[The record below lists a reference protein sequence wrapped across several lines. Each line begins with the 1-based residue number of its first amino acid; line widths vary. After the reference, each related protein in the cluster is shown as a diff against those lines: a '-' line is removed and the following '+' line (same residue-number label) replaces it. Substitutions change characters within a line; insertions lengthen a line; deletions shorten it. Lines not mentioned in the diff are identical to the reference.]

1 MRVLPRH
8 FDTLLASLIGPWVP
22 LQIMPWGKIKRISK
36 LIKKKKKPCNL
47 KATMGNKG
55 LARNWLGPFFLEVT
69 VQWSKKKKK
78 KLFIASFRDKMGIY
92 ILISAKSSS
101 KMPPFLKLSRD
112 TFLFW
117 NSILSKL
124 SFSVELEFMRVL
136 WTWVP
141 LKFSSG
147 TRVTQFFFFFFKV

>member
-1 MRVLPRH
+1 
-8 FDTLLASLIGPWVP
+8 
-22 LQIMPWGKIKRISK
+22 
-36 LIKKKKKPCNL
+36 
-47 KATMGNKG
+47 MGNKG
-55 LARNWLGPFFLEVT
+55 LTRNWLGPFFLEVT
-69 VQWSKKKKK
+69 VQWSKKK

-124 SFSVELEFMRVL
+124 SFSVELERVL

-147 TRVTQFFFFFFKV
+147 TRVTQNFFFFLKFNLAITRFSKKSSFKTETFP